1 MPTDQQYIVFK
12 KSRAYF
18 AGPGYQNYQP
28 SSKQA
33 AEAHAAELSA
43 ANVVGF
49 EALPYVALDGPTKG
63 GEARAFM
70 HRLGQLAMRDMTA
83 AALWHADLRA
93 AGVTAAF
100 PDDAWANG
108 ESGQVLTIFPGNKG
122 PQFID
127 KVEVGAR
134 VAIGGPDKYRLV
146 TLVAHVPERY
156 RMPGDS
162 TVKFR
167 YAAAEAAELVV
178 TPQS

>member
-1 MPTDQQYIVFK
+1 MEPQYIVFK
-12 KSRAYF
+12 KSRAYY

-28 SSKQA
+28 SSKAA
-33 AEAHAAELSA
+33 AEAHAVALSA

-49 EALPYVALDGPTKG
+49 EALPYVALDGTPRD
-63 GEARAFM
+63 GEAQAFM
-70 HRLGQLAMRDMTA
+70 HRLGQLAVQDKTDA
-83 AALWHADLRA
+83 ATWHAELRA

-108 ESGQVLTIFPGNKG
+108 EGGQVLTIFPGNKG

-134 VAIGGPDKYRLV
+134 VAIGRPEKYRLV
-146 TLVAHVPERY
+146 ILVAHVPERY

-162 TVKFR
+162 TTKYR
-167 YAAAEAAELVV
+167 YAAAEAAEFVV
-178 TPQS
+178 TPHS